1 MEKIIMATEKQIA
14 ANRRNAQLSTGP
26 RTKQGKAISS
36 QNGLKHGL
44 LAKNII
50 IPTES
55 KAEFNFH
62 RDEVLSDLKPVGP
75 MESILA
81 NRIVELSWR
90 LSRSSRFLA
99 ATITTMDKEN
109 ASKPLTDLRQSMI
122 NRALGQSSPP
132 HGPQVPKPVL
142 KHGRVIIDDFSN
154 ARVLDRL
161 SRYERRTV
169 YCLLRTMDQFFQLKL
184 IRQMT
189 PPDLPGEQTTL

>member
-1 MEKIIMATEKQIA
+1 MATEKQIA

-122 NRALGQSSPP
+122 RRALGQSSPP
-132 HGPQVPKPVL
+132 DNV
-142 KHGRVIIDDFSN
+142 
-154 ARVLDRL
+154 
-161 SRYERRTV
+161 
-169 YCLLRTMDQFFQLKL
+169 
-184 IRQMT
+184 
-189 PPDLPGEQTTL
+189 

>member
-1 MEKIIMATEKQIA
+1 MATEKQIA
-14 ANRRNAQLSTGP
+14 ANRRNAKKSTGP

-55 KAEFNFH
+55 KAEFNLH

-75 MESILA
+75 MESIIA

-109 ASKPLTDLRQSMI
+109 ASKPLTALRQSMI
-122 NRALGQSSPP
+122 RRALGQSSPTDVP
-132 HGPQVPKPVL
+132 HVPKPVL
-142 KHGRVIIDDFSN
+142 KLGRLIIKDFSD

-184 IRQMT
+184 IRQMN
-189 PPDLPGEQTTL
+189 PPELSDQGAPLED

>member
-1 MEKIIMATEKQIA
+1 MATEKQIA
-14 ANRRNAQLSTGP
+14 ANRRNAKKSTGP

-44 LAKNII
+44 LAKNVI

-55 KAEFNFH
+55 KAEFDFH
-62 RDEVLSDLKPVGP
+62 RDEVLTDLKPVGP

-99 ATITTMDKEN
+99 ATITTMDKEA
-109 ASKPLTDLRQSMI
+109 ASKPLTNLRQSMI
-122 NRALGQSSPP
+122 RRALGQSSPP
-132 HGPQVPKPVL
+132 DGPHVPKPVL
-142 KHGRVIIDDFSN
+142 KIGRLIIKDFSN

-161 SRYERRTV
+161 SMYERRTV
-169 YCLLRTMDQFFQLKL
+169 YCLRSTIDQFFQLRL
-184 IRQMT
+184 IRQMN
-189 PPDLPGEQTTL
+189 PPDNV